1 MEKFDEVIED
11 FVTITIILWIISSF
25 IMPFTLAITYY
36 LVQSITQ
43 IKEEHRLGTLILNL
57 CCLYQNRRRCL
68 CKQNL
73 KCIDV

>member
-43 IKEEHRLGTLILNL
+43 IKEENRLGTLILNL
-57 CCLYQNRRRCL
+57 CCVYS
-68 CKQNL
+68 KQTQMPL
-73 KCIDV
+73 